1 MSDAVDVNIA
11 PVAPTPAPAPVPQP
25 APAPVPEPA
34 KPKGKDEPEI
44 VFAPTGDAGLDFA
57 HSFLA
62 RAGISAEHPAY
73 KAAEGGDFSLLR
85 AELGQKALPGWEQ
98 AIALGEKA
106 YEKTQNELKEVVA
119 KVGEAVLSVAEAA
132 GVDWEATVQWARE
145 TGTDEE
151 KQALN
156 SMMGN
161 PFTAKIAA
169 SYLTQKFVEQSNFEK
184 EPASAT
190 PAAAAPVS
198 VQATNT
204 PLTRVQFAEESA
216 KLRKKMGDE
225 YVNSAEYRNLYN
237 RIKR

>member
-1 MSDAVDVNIA
+1 MSDAPVDVNIA
-11 PVAPTPAPAPVPQP
+11 PVIPTAPAAPVPAPVS
-25 APAPVPEPA
+25 APEPA
-34 KPKGKDEPEI
+34 KGKAKDEPEI

-106 YEKTQNELKEVVA
+106 YEKTQNDLKEVVA
-119 KVGEAVLSVAEAA
+119 KVGEAVLQVAEAA

-151 KQALN
+151 KAALN
-156 SMMGN
+156 GLMGN
-161 PFTAKIAA
+161 PFTAKIVA

-184 EPASAT
+184 APASAA
-190 PAAAAPVS
+190 PAAAAPVP
-198 VQATNT
+198 VQTTNT
-204 PLTRVQFAEESA
+204 PLTRVQFSEEAA
-216 KLRKKMGDE
+216 KLRNKMGDA
-225 YVNSAEYRNLYN
+225 YVNSPEYRALYN
-237 RIKR
+237 RVKR